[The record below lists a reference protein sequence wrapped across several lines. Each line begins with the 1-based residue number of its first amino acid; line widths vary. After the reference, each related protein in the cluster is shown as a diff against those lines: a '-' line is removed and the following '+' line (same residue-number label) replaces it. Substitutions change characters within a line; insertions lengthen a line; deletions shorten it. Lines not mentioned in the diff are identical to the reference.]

1 MNQHM
6 DLDESIPRP
15 LNHYWL
21 VAPVQALSA
30 ALSAIRSWRCHK
42 RPTTWKLKTA
52 WREVRNLPGILEKYG
67 SRHRETQVAL
77 RSIWT
82 WVLWDLPSPSGLLRM
97 MLCFFLNVF
106 RILLKKQVRPWLP
119 DLIPIVTALRGR
131 PHCLRLQ
138 AVHRCSCLWSNKVC
152 RLSTASLSF
161 PVQDKDVMYILYID
175 LHGST
180 CSSFSRQDCL
190 FAAFWSAWLV
200 RRLLIVNRWPRHATT
215 RSTCRN
221 YLLPISTFH
230 TFPRLADTS
239 SATQETERL
248 SIKEFWK
255 NFEDLI
261 NWDEFWKVFLPPA
274 NP

>member
-1 MNQHM
+1 MAWGSQPAGH
-6 DLDESIPRP
+6 PGK
-15 LNHYWL
+15 
-21 VAPVQALSA
+21 V
-30 ALSAIRSWRCHK
+30 
-42 RPTTWKLKTA
+42 WK
-52 WREVRNLPGILEKYG
+52 
-67 SRHRETQVAL
+67 
-77 RSIWT
+77 
-82 WVLWDLPSPSGLLRM
+82 SPSRDPGGFEKHLDVGVVRSSEPIRFASDDAV
-97 MLCFFLNVF
+97 FFFNVF